1 MRRLIERVR
10 CRGRRRDDSGFT
22 LIELIAT
29 VSIMGLIGAG
39 LVGVVISYLK
49 FTVDTQARM
58 TESQDIQF
66 VTAYWQRDVASVG
79 VRGFDDVTT
88 DKDAR
93 FPLQKSVN
101 LPACPVPSGGG
112 APVITLAW
120 SEYTSKDSRA
130 TPDLVKVTYFS
141 RLVGTKYEL
150 IRVRCGSE
158 PGQVIVAD
166 NLTESPIPVCTGG
179 GVLDCDSPGVPTVIT
194 LPISVLDSEGNGTV
208 AYSASLTGERRQ
220 T

>member
-10 CRGRRRDDSGFT
+10 RHRHDEAGFT
-22 LIELIAT
+22 LVEMIAT

-39 LVGVVISYLK
+39 IVGVVISYLR
-49 FTVDTQARM
+49 FTVDTQSRM

-66 VTAYWQRDVASVG
+66 VTAYWQRDVASIG
-79 VRGFDDVTT
+79 VRGYDDDTT

-101 LPACPVPSGGG
+101 LAACGVPSGGG
-112 APVITLAW
+112 VPVITLAW
-120 SEYTSKDSRA
+120 SEYTSKDSEA

-141 RLVGTKYEL
+141 RLAGTRYEL
-150 IRVRCGSE
+150 IRVRCGSQ
-158 PGQVIVAD
+158 PTQIVVAD
-166 NLTESPIPVCTGG
+166 NLTAAPVPVCTGG
-179 GVLDCDSPGVPTVIT
+179 GVTDCDSSGVPTVIT

-208 AYSASLTGERRQ
+208 AYSATLTGERRQ